1 MGKGPSKNMQQMY
14 AEKRKKTLEKIQN
27 AIDFIQEDHRI
38 VTKKELMEITKLS
51 SGTFSQN
58 YVKELLMKNKVCQYR
73 ETKHLK
79 EDKKKKVEEKTALA
93 LQKDLN
99 KANATIMDYELT
111 VNTLKEKQQ
120 KMQEEYD
127 QLNYNYKLL
136 RGKYQQ
142 ILEYVDAAG
151 LDIRDFIEF
160 RNDYS

>member
-1 MGKGPSKNMQQMY
+1 MGKGPSDKMKEMY
-14 AEKRKKTLEKIQN
+14 AAKRAATLKKIQD
-27 AIDFIQEDHRI
+27 AIDYIQEDQRI
-38 VTKKELMEITKLS
+38 VTKKELIEITGIS
-51 SGTFSQN
+51 SGTFSQD
-58 YVKELLMKNKVCQYR
+58 YVKELLKKNKVCQYK
-73 ETKHLK
+73 ETKQLK
-79 EDKKKKVEEKTALA
+79 DKRISEIKEKTALS

-99 KANATIMDYELT
+99 KANAAIMDYEFT
-111 VNTLKEKQQ
+111 VNALKEKQQ